1 MRHRI
6 VSRFVRTAY
15 RQAGISMLQQ
25 KSTILQLHH
34 TETHTEQLTTLH
46 DLGFYRLKESIMEIL
61 YGAQNAFGYNS
72 AKTKPIW
79 MKSGALR
86 THCWGL
92 DLADFG
98 RDPSSSKLATV

>member
-1 MRHRI
+1 
-6 VSRFVRTAY
+6 
-15 RQAGISMLQQ
+15 
-25 KSTILQLHH
+25 
-34 TETHTEQLTTLH
+34 
-46 DLGFYRLKESIMEIL
+46 MEIL

-98 RDPSSSKLATV
+98 RDPSSSKLATVWEAAEMLLFLVQYNNARFRRFPVGNI